1 MSGSENI
8 AHAQALLKS
17 ASARRKFTRTPLGE
31 WTIRVLALVGI
42 LLLWEVWAQDIP
54 RALTAPP
61 SEIAAAAWN
70 QLFVTGEIWA
80 PLGSSLTILVT
91 GLATAIVIGIP
102 VGIAMGRYRIVAN
115 ALDPYV
121 TFFYSIPNVA
131 LVPALIIFV
140 GFGTEFRFLYVV
152 IASIWPIIINTTAG
166 VRAVDSNLL
175 DAGIAY
181 TARERQIVGGIVLP
195 SASPFMVAGGR
206 QAFTEAWSAV
216 IVGEATT
223 TLAGV
228 GGMVELFAQS
238 YLTANMFVPIF
249 AIMIVGILIQG
260 LTAWAQT
267 KLTPWQ
273 QVDRTAL

>member
-1 MSGSENI
+1 VSGSENV
-8 AHAQALLKS
+8 AQARELLKK
-17 ASARRKFTRTPLGE
+17 AAARRRFTRTPLGE
-31 WTIRVLALVGI
+31 WSIRVVVLVGI
-42 LLLWEVWAQDIP
+42 LLLWELFARDLP

-61 SEIAAAAWN
+61 SEIAAAAWR
-70 QLFVTGEIWA
+70 QLFVTGEIWG

-102 VGIAMGRYRIVAN
+102 VGVAMGRYRVVAN

-131 LVPALIIFV
+131 LVPALIILV
-140 GFGTEFRFLYVV
+140 GFNTEFRFTYVV
-152 IASIWPIIINTTAG
+152 LASIWPIIINTMAG
-166 VRAVDSNLL
+166 VRAVDTNLL

-181 TARERQIVGGIVLP
+181 TAKERQLVGGIVLP

-223 TLAGV
+223 TLVGV
-228 GGMVELFAQS
+228 GGMVELFAQF
-238 YLTANMFVPIF
+238 YLTADMFVPIF
-249 AIMIVGILIQG
+249 AIMIVGVIIQG
-260 LTAWAQT
+260 LTAWAQQ

-273 QVDRTAL
+273 QVQSTA

>member
-1 MSGSENI
+1 MSGSENV
-8 AHAQALLKS
+8 AQAQALLRK
-17 ASARRKFTRTPLGE
+17 ASANRRFTRTPLGE
-31 WTIRVLALVGI
+31 WTIRVVVLVGV
-42 LLLWEVWAQDIP
+42 LLAWEIFAQDVP

-61 SEIAAAAWN
+61 SEIGAAAWN
-70 QLFVTGEIWA
+70 QLFVTGEIWG

-91 GLATAIVIGIP
+91 GLATALVIGIP
-102 VGIAMGRYRIVAN
+102 IGVAMGRYRIVAN

-131 LVPALIIFV
+131 LVPALIILV
-140 GFGTEFRFLYVV
+140 GFDTSFRFTYVV
-152 IASIWPIIINTTAG
+152 IASIWPIIINTMAG
-166 VRAVDSNLL
+166 VRAVDNNLL

-181 TARERQIVGGIVLP
+181 SAKERQIVGGIIIP
-195 SASPFMVAGGR
+195 SASPYMVAGGR

-228 GGMVELFAQS
+228 GGMVELFAQY
-238 YLTANMFVPIF
+238 YLTADMFVPIF
-249 AIMIVGILIQG
+249 AIMIVGVIIQG
-260 LTAWAQT
+260 LTAWAQQ

-273 QVDRTAL
+273 QVQTS